1 MKHVDVSG
9 LRKTYRT
16 RGRKPVTVEA
26 VRGIDVQAE
35 SGSIVGILG
44 PNGAGKSTT
53 IRMLATLTRPDAGAG
68 TVAGHDLLADPEGVR
83 AGIGYVGQNGG
94 ADESCDA
101 WANLVF
107 AARLGGVGRD
117 EASARAADLLET
129 FELTPVARRP
139 VRTLSGG
146 QKRRVCL
153 ALGLIRRPTVLL
165 LDEPTTGLDPQ
176 NRANLWDHIRR
187 LRDQGTC
194 VLLSTH
200 YLDEADALC
209 DRLMI
214 IDGGEVV
221 VEGEPAILKQSLA
234 GDVITLGADLAG
246 AVRETVVRQTRDLP
260 GIRSVQPGEGGL
272 RVCLDDGER
281 ILPRLIDLAR
291 ANNVPIST
299 ISLDRASLDDV
310 FLAKTGRSLRD
321 AG

>member
-1 MKHVDVSG
+1 MKNVDVSG

-16 RGRKPVTVEA
+16 RGRSPVTVEA

-53 IRMLATLTRPDAGAG
+53 LRMLATLTRPDAGAG

-83 AGIGYVGQNGG
+83 SGLGYVGQNGG
-94 ADESCDA
+94 ADETCDT

-107 AARLGGVGRD
+107 AARLGGMSRT
-117 EASARAADLLET
+117 EAAGRAADLIET
-129 FELTPVARRP
+129 FELGPIARRP

-153 ALGLIRRPTVLL
+153 ALGLVRRPAVLL

-176 NRANLWDHIRR
+176 NRANLWEHIRM
-187 LRDQGTC
+187 LRDQDTC

-214 IDGGEVV
+214 IDGGAVV
-221 VEGEPAILKQSLA
+221 AEGAPSILKQSMA
-234 GDVITLGADLAG
+234 ADVITLGTQLVGTAG
-246 AVRETVVRQTRDLP
+246 AEITRLARELP
-260 GIRSVQPGEGGL
+260 GVRSVQPGADGL
-272 RVCLDDGER
+272 RVYLDDGER
-281 ILPRLIDLAR
+281 TLAQLIDLTR
-291 ANNVPIST
+291 ANGASIST

-321 AG
+321 AD